1 MSEEVLATVSGSVQ
15 KIRQM
20 IESTALVGRGDPYH
34 DDVYI
39 NIGNGEVRTI
49 VGSPGNV
56 VVAYC
61 SFNEAFIDVIAG
73 DVEAIIDVGDFLSY
87 LDIATDG
94 GRVELE
100 FLGNPDDRLATR
112 LKIEGKLQSTIMLPA
127 SEAVLEEVP
136 LGLPESFDDDEIMH
150 NSGGDPLETEI
161 STSLDELQTIVDAVD
176 LREDIDFYPV
186 VVEDEEFKLDV
197 GDERDQE
204 IRGALTAEV
213 DGQDVDNRYN
223 EGFTELV
230 NTLSG
235 GVELA
240 TDPEAPLSAVKD
252 QDDNG
257 FVLRHVVGN
266 VG

>member
-1 MSEEVLATVSGSVQ
+1 MSEEVLATIEGSAQDV
-15 KIRQM
+15 RRM
-20 IESTALVGRGDPYH
+20 IEATALAGRGDPYH
-34 DDVYI
+34 DDIYV
-39 NIGNGEVRTI
+39 NIGDGELRTI

-56 VVAYC
+56 VVAFC
-61 SFNEAFIDVIAG
+61 SFNENFVETIEG

-100 FLGNPDDRLATR
+100 WLGDEDDRLATR
-112 LKIEGKLQSTIMLPA
+112 LRMEGKLQSTIMLPA

-136 LGLPESFDDDEIMH
+136 LGLPQSFDEENQMH
-150 NSGGDPLETEI
+150 NSEGDTLGTEI
-161 STSLDELQTIVDAVD
+161 GTSVQELQTIVDAVD

-186 VVEDEEFKLDV
+186 VVDDGAFKLDV

-204 IRGALTAEV
+204 IRGVLTAEV
-213 DGQDVDNRYN
+213 EGVDVDNRYN

-230 NTLSG
+230 DTLSG
-235 GVELA
+235 GVDLA
-240 TDPEAPLSAVKD
+240 TDEDAPLAAVKESD
-252 QDDNG
+252 G
-257 FVLRHVVGN
+257 AVLRHVIGN